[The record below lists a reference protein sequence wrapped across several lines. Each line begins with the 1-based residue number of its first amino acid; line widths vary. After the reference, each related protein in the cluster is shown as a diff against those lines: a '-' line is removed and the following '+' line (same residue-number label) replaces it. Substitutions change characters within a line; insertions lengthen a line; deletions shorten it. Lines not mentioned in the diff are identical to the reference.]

1 MKNAIIYARVSTDE
15 QAEKGYSLPHQINE
29 CRRYASFNGFRVAQ
43 EITDD
48 YSGATLERPGF
59 SALLNYI
66 AQNTIDAVIVY
77 TADRLSRNVVD
88 FLVIRD
94 QWERANIEL
103 HFVDR
108 GRSQNSFEGLLTD
121 GIFALLAHGERL
133 KIIQRTTDGRHN
145 KAKSN
150 KVVMTGIP
158 PYGYTRVGK
167 AQDANYQINEEEA
180 EIVKLIFK
188 WYVEGNGEKG
198 PLTLRAIAAKLDELG
213 IPPPHYRSKVA
224 PYWYPNSVRV
234 ILTNPIYTGVT
245 YYGKVKTTN
254 GKRSARPMNEWTKIE
269 VPHLAIIEPEIYKRA
284 RERAERNRELASRNR
299 KNQYLL
305 TGHFRCGRCH
315 QVMVGITKNTGMHP
329 KYFYRCGSS
338 MRKGVKCDNAQ
349 KQVSMRKIDELVWNW
364 LCSFLTDEDVLE
376 QSIATMIEK
385 RSEDLEPKQ
394 ERLRTLENL
403 LQKADTRI
411 HRLIDEL
418 SQYDGESIIAAIRE
432 KIKEIEGEKKMLLDE
447 YSRLSMEL
455 ESLEF
460 PPDFDIQIREMMKE
474 AREEIDNAS
483 LESKRNLLERLN
495 VNVLYDCDPSGT
507 IRLKASCVIPQF
519 DSAIEYPPSR
529 RSSPLPC
536 KCSTANPAK
545 NPCSP
550 SKRQP
555 LSTRHDCRSSAPDFP
570 KKSKAS
576 RPARDAFTFAYL
588 VLTRRRA
595 STRADRTKAAGSGMT
610 AVPGGFASAPAP
622 VGSSPFPPAPAPLVR
637 LPHRTFPPYPPG

>member
-29 CRRYASFNGFRVAQ
+29 CRRYASFNGFQIAQ

-48 YSGATLERPGF
+48 YSGATLDRPGF
-59 SALLNYI
+59 NALLTYI

-108 GRSQNSFEGLLTD
+108 GKSQNSFEGLLTD

-167 AQDANYQINEEEA
+167 AQDAIYQINEEEA
-180 EIVKLIFK
+180 EVVKLIFH
-188 WYVEGNGEKG
+188 WYVEGDGEKG
-198 PLTLRAIAAKLDELG
+198 PLTLRAIANKLDELG
-213 IPPPHYRSKVA
+213 ISPPNYRSKIA

-234 ILTNPIYTGVT
+234 ILTNPIYTGIT
-245 YYGKVKTTN
+245 YYGKLKTTN
-254 GKRSARPMNEWTKIE
+254 GKRSARPMNEWIRIE
-269 VPHLAIIEPEIYKRA
+269 VPHLAFIDPELYKQARA
-284 RERAERNRELASRNR
+284 RAERNRELASRNR

-315 QVMVGITKNTGMHP
+315 KVMVGITRDPGTHP
-329 KYFYRCGSS
+329 KYLYRCSSS
-338 MRKGVKCDNAQ
+338 MKKGMKCDNAR

-364 LCSFLTDEDVLE
+364 LCSFLTNEDVLE
-376 QSIATMIEK
+376 QSITTMIEK
-385 RSEDLEPKQ
+385 RDEELEPKQ

-418 SQYDGESIIAAIRE
+418 SQYDGETILVAIRE
-432 KIKEIEGEKKMLLDE
+432 KIKEIENEKKMLLE
-447 YSRLSMEL
+447 EHGRLSMEL
-455 ESLEF
+455 EVLEL
-460 PPDFDIQIREMMKE
+460 PPDFGDQIRDMIKE
-474 AREEIDNAS
+474 AREEINDAS
-483 LESKRNLLERLN
+483 FESKRNLMEKLN
-495 VNVLYDCDPSGT
+495 VNVLYDRDPESGA
-507 IRLKASCVIPQF
+507 IKLKASCVIPQF
-519 DSAIEYPPSR
+519 DSAIEYSPSPKSLLLLCNSWTASRARNLSR
-529 RSSPLPC
+529 RWRRMLASTKREENRGGQAAASVVIQILVPSPL
-536 KCSTANPAK
+536 AK
-545 NPCSP
+545 P
-550 SKRQP
+550 
-555 LSTRHDCRSSAPDFP
+555 TF
-570 KKSKAS
+570 
-576 RPARDAFTFAYL
+576 PAR
-588 VLTRRRA
+588 
-595 STRADRTKAAGSGMT
+595 
-610 AVPGGFASAPAP
+610 
-622 VGSSPFPPAPAPLVR
+622 
-637 LPHRTFPPYPPG
+637 